1 MDSTSGKE
9 SHSQAG
15 SVNVCLDFCVAL
27 AKVFRLCYG
36 VVMKFLHRHKGDD
49 DDDDGGINGGGRVGH
64 PSPGLPISG

>member
-1 MDSTSGKE
+1 M
-9 SHSQAG
+9 
-15 SVNVCLDFCVAL
+15 AL